1 MIASTR
7 NCTARAHRGRAQAM
21 SAIEETLTTD
31 GPGDEEP
38 TGSKV
43 QLIPQRE
50 LLGRIWYLLAFTVGI
65 NVFNMLEAN
74 IMLPFLYTRVSCCQE
89 GEEPLSTHYDVTDPE
104 VKQSR
109 CWQHRLP
116 IE

>member
-1 MIASTR
+1 
-7 NCTARAHRGRAQAM
+7 M

-109 CWQHRLP
+109 C
-116 IE
+116 